1 MCDLEKRWMRQVDIA
16 PAQVEMRMNPSP
28 SRRMAGLKPALV
40 RLMSTTPAKPS
51 TQPSTLRPVRRSER
65 NSSAAKRMAMKLAL
79 PSMMELVTPDAF
91 ESPW

>member
-1 MCDLEKRWMRQVDIA
+1 MRQVDIA

-28 SRRMAGLKPALV
+28 SRRMAGLKPPLV

-51 TQPSTLRPVRRSER
+51 TQPSTLRPVRCSEW

-79 PSMMELVTPDAF
+79 PSMMELVTPDAL